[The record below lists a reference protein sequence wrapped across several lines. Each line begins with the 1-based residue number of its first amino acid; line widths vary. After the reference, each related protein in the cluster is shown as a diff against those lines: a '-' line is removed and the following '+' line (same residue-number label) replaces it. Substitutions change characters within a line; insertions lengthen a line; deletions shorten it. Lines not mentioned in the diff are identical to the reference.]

1 VVRTTSFFVFLYIWK
16 LCRWITVGLNE
27 YNAMCHRVLLNRIK
41 LVLRKHW
48 ETLTRKTKRK
58 MGGLEYV
65 CVEELDLR

>member
-1 VVRTTSFFVFLYIWK
+1 
-16 LCRWITVGLNE
+16 VGLNE